1 MKKLTITFLLI
12 GGLLLA
18 MPASKAQFV
27 VSDPMH
33 TGVTTLIK
41 MITDPSFKTMV
52 KNIEKLKRVASA
64 VQQFHRG
71 TQVVKTITQAS
82 QKMAQLSAAVS
93 RDGHIYPAE
102 SAMMAKDINSLAKIG
117 TEILKD
123 MRSATTQ
130 QGGVLEM
137 TDAQRVEFID
147 KAFDKVTRYDKM
159 IDKYFSL
166 VRSMSVQRSA
176 GAADLASTARL
187 YEIAWKVP
195 EIGGGAGY
203 TAESEGMGYDMA
215 YVEDTTSILD
225 KAYDSPQAKAFRKK
239 QQECMD
245 NQANYYDEL
254 QIEEARSEGEALHF
268 LVTEGGYRFDFK
280 NATITGTLSSA
291 WNWVNSGGETTNS
304 PGSAGGGSNV
314 QTQIEEGVKN
324 FVGPDGK
331 VISNEEMMVKIR
343 IKARELM
350 KPARE
355 ELRKKWKID
364 DCMTMGY

>member
-1 MKKLTITFLLI
+1 MKKLSILMI
-12 GGLLLA
+12 AALLA
-18 MPASKAQFV
+18 ILTPATAQFV

-71 TQVVKTITQAS
+71 TQVVQTITQAS

-102 SAMMAKDINSLAKIG
+102 YALMVKDVNNLAKIG

-130 QGGVLEM
+130 SGGVLEM

-147 KAFDKVTRYDKM
+147 KAFDKVTKYDNL
-159 IDKYFSL
+159 IDAYFNK
-166 VRSMSVQRSA
+166 VKAMSIQRS
-176 GAADLASTARL
+176 GNSADLASTTRL
-187 YEIAWKVP
+187 YEVAYRLP
-195 EIGGGAGY
+195 QSGGGGAI
-203 TAESEGMGYDMA
+203 TAQSEGMGYDMG
-215 YVEDTTSILD
+215 YENDTTSILD

-254 QIEEARSEGEALHF
+254 LLAEVKSEGEAFKALMMSGYSF
-268 LVTEGGYRFDFK
+268 EFKPSRITSDLKSVWNWIDSGGQTTEGK
-280 NATITGTLSSA
+280 S
-291 WNWVNSGGETTNS
+291 SGG
-304 PGSAGGGSNV
+304 GGADVSS
-314 QTQIEEGVKN
+314 QIEEGIKN
-324 FVGPDGK
+324 FIGPDGK
-331 VISNEEMMVKIR
+331 VISNEEMMVLIR
-343 IKARELM
+343 IKARELL
-350 KPARE
+350 KPARD
-355 ELRKKWKID
+355 ELRKKWKLD
-364 DCMTMGY
+364 ECMTMGY